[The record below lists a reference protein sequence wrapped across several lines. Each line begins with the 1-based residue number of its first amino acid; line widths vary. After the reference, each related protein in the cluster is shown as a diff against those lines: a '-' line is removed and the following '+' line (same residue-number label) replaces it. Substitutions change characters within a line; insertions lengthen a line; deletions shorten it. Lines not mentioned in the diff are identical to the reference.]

1 MARTEAFNR
10 IWASVGDKTPFEQFV
25 QRARTGWEDGQD
37 KDAPLS
43 GIQNAWQAR
52 ADIALQGLE
61 RRGAMDWSPNAVYQI
76 GAPVVADDGQ
86 YYESTAADNTGNN
99 PVSTSGFWKPK
110 GRSLFTGF
118 DPGDYKFSAYSTNPP
133 DGWLKAA
140 GQMVSRSMYPR
151 LFAAIGTTYNLSND
165 TDTTAFRLPDAR
177 GMFFRGYDDAR
188 GVDMGRVF
196 GAVQQDQNKAHNHT
210 GSTKQAGSHQ
220 HGVPY
225 QMINYTGQSGAGGGD
240 AFQNTNAYTTTDPSG
255 IHAHDFVTDQSGG
268 SEARPINMTVQVL
281 IKT

>member
-1 MARTEAFNR
+1 MARSEAFNR
-10 IWASVGDKTPFEQFV
+10 IWASVGEKTPFEQFV

-52 ADIALQGLE
+52 ADVALQGLE
-61 RRGAMDWSPNAVYQI
+61 RRGAMDWSPNAVYQV

-99 PVSTSGFWKPK
+99 PVSTSGFWRVI
-110 GRSLFTGF
+110 GSSLFSGF
-118 DPGDYKFSAYSTNPP
+118 SAGDYKFAAYSTNPP
-133 DGWLKAA
+133 SGWLKAA
-140 GQMVSRSMYPR
+140 GQLVSRSMYPR

-165 TDTTAFRLPDAR
+165 KDANSFRLPDAR

-188 GVDMGRVF
+188 GLDMGRVF
-196 GAVQQDQNKAHNHT
+196 GAVQQDQNKSHIHT
-210 GSTKQAGSHQ
+210 GKTSESGRHSHQ
-220 HGVPY
+220 VQY
-225 QMINYTGQSGAGGGD
+225 NMINFTGMSGAGGGN
-240 AFQNTNAYTTTDPSG
+240 AFQNTIATTVTDPAGLHTHDVTTDPSG
-255 IHAHDFVTDQSGG
+255 GNES
-268 SEARPINMTVQVL
+268 RPINMTVQVL

>member
-86 YYESTAADNTGNN
+86 YYESLATDNTGNN
-99 PVSTSGFWKPK
+99 PVSTSGFWRLI
-110 GRSLFTGF
+110 GSSLFSGF
-118 DPGDYKFSAYSTNPP
+118 APGDYKFSAYSTNPP
-133 DGWLKAA
+133 SGWLKAA

-165 TDTTAFRLPDAR
+165 NDATAFRLPDAR
-177 GMFFRGYDDAR
+177 GMFFRGFDDAR
-188 GVDMGRVF
+188 GLDMGRIF
-196 GAVQQDQNKAHNHT
+196 GAVQQDQNKAHTHT
-210 GSTKQAGSHQ
+210 GNTTRDGNHI
-220 HGVPY
+220 HNVDY
-225 QMINYTGQSGAGGGD
+225 QMINYTGGSGAGGGN
-240 AFQNTNAYTTTDPSG
+240 AFQNTDART
-255 IHAHDFVTDQSGG
+255 VTDLNGAHTHGLLIDSSGG
-268 SEARPINMTVQVL
+268 NEARPINMTVQVL